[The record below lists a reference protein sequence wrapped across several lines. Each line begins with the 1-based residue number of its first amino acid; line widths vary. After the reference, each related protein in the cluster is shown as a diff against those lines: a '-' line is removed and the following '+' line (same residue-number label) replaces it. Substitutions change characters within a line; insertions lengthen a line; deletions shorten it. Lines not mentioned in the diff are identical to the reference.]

1 MSSLPRYT
9 VTVNGKT
16 VEATL
21 CRLGAESVDFEVN
34 GKPYQVSLGIS
45 FLPSGSSPAQLSGPA
60 ASIPPQLQVVPPK
73 TSPSSALG
81 DGNIRAPMP
90 GIVVSVLVKENDTIT
105 AGQTV
110 AVIEAMKM
118 ENNIASP
125 VSGIV
130 GSIGVQPGKEVELG
144 QILISL
150 AQNSATKKSEDAG
163 AIKIKG
169 AA

>member
-1 MSSLPRYT
+1 
-9 VTVNGKT
+9 
-16 VEATL
+16 
-21 CRLGAESVDFEVN
+21 
-34 GKPYQVSLGIS
+34 
-45 FLPSGSSPAQLSGPA
+45 
-60 ASIPPQLQVVPPK
+60 
-73 TSPSSALG
+73 
-81 DGNIRAPMP
+81 MP

>member
-21 CRLGAESVDFEVN
+21 CRVGADSIDFEVA
-34 GKPYQVSLGIS
+34 GKPYHVSLGVS
-45 FLPSGSSPAQLSGPA
+45 FLPTGSSEPGNLRVGATTPTPGP
-60 ASIPPQLQVVPPK
+60 LQVVPLKP
-73 TSPSSALG
+73 PPGSAAS

-90 GIVVSVLVKENDTIT
+90 GIVVSVLVKEGESVT

-118 ENNIASP
+118 ENNIIAP
-125 VSGIV
+125 GSGIAQSV
-130 GSIGVQPGKEVELG
+130 HVKPGKEVELG
-144 QILISL
+144 HILISL
-150 AQNSATKKSEDAG
+150 APTSASATKSPAL
-163 AIKIKG
+163 KG